1 MNEKLNQALDKTTQ
15 LLNELKKQ
23 IKENWRIILVAAI
36 ILVISF
42 NSFQNEK
49 EAGQNNQPEPS
60 AQTEQ
65 DKSDDSENAASSNN
79 TANAEEK
86 NPENISASNNA
97 VKSDATQTAQKGESM
112 THLARRAIKGYLES
126 NGKTLTSEQKIY
138 AEDYVRKNTPA
149 QKLKVGQSITFGEEV
164 IETAVE
170 KSEKLTEKQIKNL
183 EKFVPLVK
191 NL

>member
-1 MNEKLNQALDKTTQ
+1 MNEKLNRALDKTTQ

-49 EAGQNNQPEPS
+49 EAGQNNQAEPS

-65 DKSDDSENAASSNN
+65 DKSDNSENAASSNN
-79 TANAEEK
+79 TASAEEK
-86 NPENISASNNA
+86 IPENISASNNA
-97 VKSDATQTAQKGESM
+97 VKSDATQTAQKGEGV

-183 EKFVPLVK
+183 EKFVPLAK